1 MHLGIV
7 EVSSEREMLW
17 TPPAEAIDSA
27 MHSEAFCAIHGF
39 SLRESLTVRYSLVTM
54 ATTRAKIR
62 HHSTCLAL
70 VWLAECPLNVSSP
83 GSTYSKR
90 GHFCAPSAGLREGLS
105 EKVLCK
111 SLSHAKPR
119 PTSVWT
125 RSHDAREKFTV
136 VFARTFTRCRSFCR
150 LGTASG
156 PPR

>member
-62 HHSTCLAL
+62 HYSTCLAL
-70 VWLAECPLNVSSP
+70 VWLAECSLNVSS
-83 GSTYSKR
+83 TAQ
-90 GHFCAPSAGLREGLS
+90 H
-105 EKVLCK
+105 
-111 SLSHAKPR
+111 
-119 PTSVWT
+119 
-125 RSHDAREKFTV
+125 TV
-136 VFARTFTRCRSFCR
+136 KKAIFAR
-150 LGTASG
+150 LVWVSG
-156 PPR
+156 RV